1 MEVPLLS
8 QPLLSHIMPKLSILR
23 VRANP
28 GACPTEND
36 LKLSTLKVT
45 ALVTASWMASSAAVA
60 TPEITPSSFER
71 ATRELTGYCLEGV
84 CLGMSIPEVS
94 TLGKLDWNAALPADG
109 KLSCHSLHGNSATG
123 YLLAKRKG
131 FVLSFD
137 LVSTTGNPADRYRLN
152 GITLIQP
159 TPTEAL
165 TSAHIESFKSR
176 LGPMKEIMAN
186 GLWTADKR
194 PFSITVGK
202 ALSDG
207 KMPERLLLLATYR
220 PRADWVMSLPECK
233 VKPILP

>member
-1 MEVPLLS
+1 MEVLLLR

-45 ALVTASWMASSAAVA
+45 ALVAASWMASSAAIA

-94 TLGKLDWNAALPADG
+94 TLGKLEWNAVLPADG
-109 KLSCHSLHGNSATG
+109 KLSCHSTLGNSVTG
-123 YLLAKRKG
+123 YLLAKGKG

-137 LVSTTGNPADRYRLN
+137 LVTTAGNPVDRYRVN

-159 TPTEAL
+159 APTEAL

-176 LGPMKEIMAN
+176 LGPMKEVMAK
-186 GLWTADKR
+186 GLWTANQR
-194 PFSITVGK
+194 PFAITVGK
-202 ALSDG
+202 APSDG
-207 KMPERLLLLATYR
+207 KLPERLLLLATYR
-220 PRADWVMSLPECK
+220 PRAEWVMSLPECRTK
-233 VKPILP
+233 TTH